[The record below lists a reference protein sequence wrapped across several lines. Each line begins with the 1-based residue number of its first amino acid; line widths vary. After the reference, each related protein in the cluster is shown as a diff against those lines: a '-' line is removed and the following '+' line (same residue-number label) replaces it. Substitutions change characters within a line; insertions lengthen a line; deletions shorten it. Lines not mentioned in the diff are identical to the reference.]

1 MPLPLLLIAAGATA
15 GGLTAA
21 GFLTSDTPR
30 PEGHAGDRI
39 YKWFH
44 DEAKTPSAGL
54 VPIERIWTKAAGD
67 YGLIRD
73 QIEKVIT
80 ASHGVWQGAAA
91 EAARRQ
97 LSPLAGYAEAA
108 GGLAKRTA
116 EAVAQQTADWYGCKN
131 QLKPVPADPPQ
142 NNLLNKVTPFSTDLD
157 REIERFRADTG
168 DNQRVLAGYG
178 VRKEDNVTRLPSWT
192 APQAADGD
200 VSVVEPGGGGGVDG
214 RDRGRDGGRGT
225 GRGTGG
231 GQPGGGYGGPGT
243 GTGGG
248 GGTGGGTGGGDP
260 VEVPGGQ
267 VTGPPNRDDTGLA
280 GWAELPP
287 GTAADGVGGGHS
299 LGVGGSAGGPG
310 GGLSGATGF
319 GPGGA
324 GVGRGVGFGPGGS
337 AGVGRSGGGT
347 STAGGGV
354 RPGAPGMS
362 GLPVGGAGAGRREE
376 DEEHERPSYLLETED
391 VFGDTRYAAP
401 PVIGEEAGT

>member
-44 DEAKTPSAGL
+44 EEAKTPSAGL

-192 APQAADGD
+192 APQAAGGE
-200 VSVVEPGGGGGVDG
+200 VSVVEPGGGGGFDN

-231 GQPGGGYGGPGT
+231 GQPGGGHGGTGT

-248 GGTGGGTGGGDP
+248 TDGGGTGGGGTGGDP
-260 VEVPGGQ
+260 VGVPGGQ
-267 VTGPPNRDDTGLA
+267 VTGPPNRDGTGLA
-280 GWAELPP
+280 GWAEPPP
-287 GTAADGVGGGHS
+287 GTAAGGGSGAHG
-299 LGVGGSAGGPG
+299 LGAGGSAGASVG
-310 GGLSGATGF
+310 GSGGFGGATGF
-319 GPGGA
+319 GP
-324 GVGRGVGFGPGGS
+324 GVGFGPGGS
-337 AGVGRSGGGT
+337 AGVGRASSGGASPASG
-347 STAGGGV
+347 AA
-354 RPGAPGMS
+354 RPGAPGLS
-362 GLPVGGAGAGRREE
+362 GVPVGGAGARGDE
-376 DEEHERPSYLLETED
+376 DAEHERPSYLLETED

-401 PVIGEEAGT
+401 PVIGE

>member
-30 PEGHAGDRI
+30 PEGHPGDRI

-44 DEAKTPSAGL
+44 EEAKTPSAGL
-54 VPIERIWTKAAGD
+54 VPIERIWAKAAGD
-67 YGLIRD
+67 YRAIRD
-73 QIEKVIT
+73 RIEKVIT

-108 GGLAKRTA
+108 GAMADRTA
-116 EAVAQQTADWYGCKN
+116 EAVAQQSTDWYGCKN

-142 NNLLNKVTPFSTDLD
+142 NNLLNKVNPFSTDLD

-192 APQAADGD
+192 APQAAGGE

-214 RDRGRDGGRGT
+214 RDRGRGT
-225 GRGTGG
+225 ERGTGG
-231 GQPGGGYGGPGT
+231 GQPGGGLGGPGT
-243 GTGGG
+243 GAGGGGTGGG
-248 GGTGGGTGGGDP
+248 GAGGGTGGGDP
-260 VEVPGGQ
+260 GGQ
-267 VTGPPNRDDTGLA
+267 VAGPPNRDGTGLA

-287 GTAADGVGGGHS
+287 GTATGGHG
-299 LGVGGSAGGPG
+299 LGAGGPAGGSVGGSG
-310 GGLSGATGF
+310 GGLGGAIGF
-319 GPGGA
+319 GPGGGGLGPGA
-324 GVGRGVGFGPGGS
+324 GFGPGGS
-337 AGVGRSGGGT
+337 AGVGRASGGG
-347 STAGGGV
+347 AGPVGGLA
-354 RPGAPGMS
+354 RPGAPGLS
-362 GLPVGGAGAGRREE
+362 GLPVGGAGARRED

-391 VFGDTRYAAP
+391 VFGDSRYAAP
-401 PVIGEEAGT
+401 PVIGE